1 MDETG
6 IGPLSPRRL
15 RRLLK
20 EYAKALRGDPGNL
33 VLRLKLAFVL
43 RELGRNDEAIDM
55 YRNVAVAYA
64 QGGRMVQAIAVCKG
78 ILEIDPAHSET
89 QALLAEL
96 AHEQG
101 ARQQTG
107 TIRIQEVDGR
117 WIAVPAPLAD
127 PDLSRDYVDDSEDT
141 SDDALGD
148 LHAPVEGVAGRD
160 YDSYAPTPVSAGAGR
175 ASAIGGEPEALPP
188 PPGRGPPSIP
198 AFDPERVSPDVFGP
212 DRTAAPHGVLESDM
226 GTRQGGWV
234 PLGMMP
240 AHDDSLPS
248 GAIRSQVVNEAQ
260 TVLGRPA
267 IRLSD
272 ADLLEVGEA
281 TPDDELDPFSQE
293 ESKVLAALGTPMP
306 QRDSA
311 NVVPVPLLSAL
322 PRDAFVQFIQAVTV
336 RRTPAGTMV
345 LCEGEHGDAFYIII
359 GGHVRVL
366 KNQRSGP
373 PVEVARL
380 GPGAFFGEFALLS
393 DSLRHASIEAIDE
406 VELLEVSKALLD
418 ALVARFPDVGRTVW
432 RFYRERLIETLI
444 ATAPFFVPLPPVE
457 RAVVA
462 GRLRG
467 RRYSAKTEIVVEGG
481 RRGGLYLILL
491 GEVQVTRKRSDG
503 TPVVVSGLQEG
514 SYFGEMSLLRGGA
527 PPVATVTATRDC
539 EIVELPPAA
548 FYELVA
554 RHPEL
559 WDAVKREADRRA
571 SAADALLSGETR
583 QSKPEIYLV

>member
-1 MDETG
+1 MEETG
-6 IGPLSPRRL
+6 SGPLSPRRL
-15 RRLLK
+15 KRLLK
-20 EYAKALRGDPGNL
+20 EYARALREDPGNL

-43 RELGRNDEAIDM
+43 RELGRNAEAIDM

-64 QGGRMVQAIAVCKG
+64 QGGRLVQAIAVCKG

-107 TIRIQEVDGR
+107 TIRIQEIDGR

-127 PDLSRDYVDDSEDT
+127 PDLSSDYVDDSEDT
-141 SDDALGD
+141 SDDALGQ
-148 LHAPVEGVAGRD
+148 LRGVDGVGGRAFD
-160 YDSYAPTPVSAGAGR
+160 DYAPTPISGGAGG
-175 ASAIGGEPEALPP
+175 ASARSGEPDALPP
-188 PPGRGPPSIP
+188 PPGAGVPSMP
-198 AFDPERVSPDVFGP
+198 SLQLEPVSPDLFGP
-212 DRTAAPHGVLESDM
+212 DRSAAPHGVLEADM

-267 IRLSD
+267 IRLSET
-272 ADLLEVGEA
+272 DLLEVGEA
-281 TPDDELDPFSQE
+281 TADDELDPFSME

-306 QRDSA
+306 QTDSGA
-311 NVVPVPLLSAL
+311 IVPVPLLSAL
-322 PRDAFVQFIQAVTV
+322 PRDAFVEFIQAVPV
-336 RRTPAGTMV
+336 RRTPAGTMI

-366 KNQRSGP
+366 KNQQSGP

-393 DSLRHASIEAIDE
+393 DSLRHASIEAVDE
-406 VELLEVSKALLD
+406 VELFEVSKALLD
-418 ALVARFPDVGRTVW
+418 SLVGRFPDVGRTVW

-444 ATAPFFVPLPPVE
+444 ATAPFFVPLSSDE
-457 RAVVA
+457 RAVIA

-467 RRYSAKTEIVVEGG
+467 RRYAAKAEIVVEGG

-491 GEVQVTRKRSDG
+491 GEVEVSRKRPDG
-503 TPVVVSGLQEG
+503 SPVAVSRLQEG
-514 SYFGEMSLLRGGA
+514 SYFGEMSLLRGGS

-559 WDAVKREADRRA
+559 WDAVKREADRREH
-571 SAADALLSGETR
+571 AADALLSGETR

>member
-15 RRLLK
+15 KRLLK
-20 EYAKALRGDPGNL
+20 EYARSLREDPGNL

-43 RELGRNDEAIDM
+43 REMGRSTEAIEM

-64 QGGRMVQAIAVCKG
+64 QGGRLVQAMAVCKG
-78 ILEIDPAHSET
+78 ILEIDPDHSDT
-89 QALLAEL
+89 QSLLAEL

-101 ARQQTG
+101 ARQQSG

-127 PDLSRDYVDDSEDT
+127 PDLSSDYVDDSEDT
-141 SDDALGD
+141 SDDGLADLRGLERPGD
-148 LHAPVEGVAGRD
+148 D
-160 YDSYAPTPVSAGAGR
+160 YAPTPLP
-175 ASAIGGEPEALPP
+175 GEPPALPP
-188 PPGRGPPSIP
+188 PPGGRVPSIP
-198 AFDPERVSPDVFGP
+198 SLHLEPVSPELFGP
-212 DRTAAPHGVLESDM
+212 DRSAAPHGVLEPEP
-226 GTRQGGWV
+226 GTRPGGWV
-234 PLGMMP
+234 RLGMMP
-240 AHDDSLPS
+240 DHDDSLPS

-267 IRLSD
+267 IRLTER
-272 ADLLEVGEA
+272 DLLEVGEA
-281 TPDDELDPFSQE
+281 PVEADDELDPFSME
-293 ESKVLAALGTPMP
+293 ESKVLAALGTPVP
-306 QRDSA
+306 QTDSG

-322 PRDAFVQFIQAVTV
+322 PRDAFVEFIQAVPV
-336 RRTPAGTMV
+336 RRVPAGTMI

-393 DSLRHASIEAIDE
+393 DSLRHASIEAVDE
-406 VELLEVSKALLD
+406 VELFEVSKALLD
-418 ALVARFPDVGRTVW
+418 GLVGRFPDVGRTVW

-444 ATAPFFVPLPPVE
+444 ATAPFFVPLSPEE
-457 RAVVA
+457 RAMIA

-467 RRYSAKTEIVVEGG
+467 RRYAAKSEIVVEGG

-491 GEVQVTRKRSDG
+491 GEVEVARKRPDG
-503 TPVVVSGLQEG
+503 TAVVVSRLQEG
-514 SYFGEMSLLRGGA
+514 SYFGEMSLLRGGS

-559 WDAVKREADRRA
+559 WDAVKREADRRE

>member
-20 EYAKALRGDPGNL
+20 EYARALREDPGNL

-43 RELGRNDEAIDM
+43 RELGRSAEAIDM

-64 QGGRMVQAIAVCKG
+64 QSGRMVQAMAVCKG

-96 AHEQG
+96 AQEQG

-117 WIAVPAPLAD
+117 WVAVPAPLAD
-127 PDLSRDYVDDSEDT
+127 PDLSREYVDDSEDT
-141 SDDALGD
+141 SDDALDEVRGHVD
-148 LHAPVEGVAGRD
+148 GVAGRAF
-160 YDSYAPTPVSAGAGR
+160 DSFAPTPAP
-175 ASAIGGEPEALPP
+175 GEPEALPP
-188 PPGRGPPSIP
+188 PPGTDAALVPT
-198 AFDPERVSPDVFGP
+198 FDPERVPPDVFGP
-212 DRTAAPHGVLESDM
+212 DRAAAPHGVLESEI
-226 GTRQGGWV
+226 GTRPGGWV

-260 TVLGRPA
+260 TVLARPA
-267 IRLSD
+267 IRLSES
-272 ADLLEVGEA
+272 DLLEVDDA
-281 TPDDELDPFSQE
+281 PPDDELDPFSLE

-306 QRDSA
+306 QRDSG

-322 PRDAFVQFIQAVTV
+322 PRDAFVQFIQTV
-336 RRTPAGTMV
+336 PVRHAPAGTMV

-406 VELLEVSKALLD
+406 VELFEVSKALLD
-418 ALVARFPDVGRTVW
+418 GLVARFPDVGRTVW

-444 ATAPFFVPLPPVE
+444 ATAPFFVPLTPEE
-457 RAVVA
+457 RAVIA

-467 RRYSAKTEIVVEGG
+467 RRYAAKAEIVVEGG

-491 GEVQVTRKRSDG
+491 GEVEVTRKRPDG
-503 TPVVVSGLQEG
+503 TSVVVAQLQEG

-539 EIVELPPAA
+539 EIVELPPAS

-559 WDAVKREADRRA
+559 WDAVKREADRRE

>member
-15 RRLLK
+15 KRLLK
-20 EYAKALRGDPGNL
+20 EYAKALREDPGNL

-43 RELGRNDEAIDM
+43 RELGRSAEAIEM

-64 QGGRMVQAIAVCKG
+64 QGGRMVQAMAVCKG
-78 ILEIDPAHSET
+78 ILEIDPHHSET

-96 AHEQG
+96 AQQQG
-101 ARQQTG
+101 KRQQTG

-127 PDLSRDYVDDSEDT
+127 PDLSSDYVDDSEDT
-141 SDDALGD
+141 SDDALAD
-148 LHAPVEGVAGRD
+148 LQAVDGVAGREF
-160 YDSYAPTPVSAGAGR
+160 DSYSPTPISGGAG
-175 ASAIGGEPEALPP
+175 SDEPDALPP
-188 PPGRGPPSIP
+188 PPGARPPSMQSLHLEP
-198 AFDPERVSPDVFGP
+198 VSPDVFGP
-212 DRTAAPHGVLESDM
+212 DRSASPHGVLEPEP
-226 GTRQGGWV
+226 GTRPGGWV

-240 AHDDSLPS
+240 DHDDSLPS

-267 IRLSD
+267 IRLSEN
-272 ADLLEVGEA
+272 DLLEVGDAEA
-281 TPDDELDPFSQE
+281 DDQLDPFSFE

-306 QRDSA
+306 QTDSG

-322 PRDAFVQFIQAVTV
+322 PRDAFVEFIQAVPV
-336 RRTPAGTMV
+336 KRTPPGTMI

-380 GPGAFFGEFALLS
+380 GPGTFFGEFALLS
-393 DSLRHASIEAIDE
+393 DSLRHASIEAVDE
-406 VELLEVSKALLD
+406 VEMFEVSKSLLD
-418 ALVARFPDVGRTVW
+418 GLVARFPDVGRTVW

-444 ATAPFFVPLPPVE
+444 ATAPFFLPLSPEE
-457 RAVVA
+457 RALVA
-462 GRLRG
+462 SRLRG
-467 RRYSAKTEIVVEGG
+467 RRYTAKADIVLEGG

-491 GEVQVTRKRSDG
+491 GEVEVRRKRPDG
-503 TPVVVSGLQEG
+503 TAVVVSRLQEG

-539 EIVELPPAA
+539 EIVELPPAG

-559 WDAVKREADRRA
+559 WDAVKREADRREH
-571 SAADALLSGETR
+571 AADAILSGETR
-583 QSKPEIYLV
+583 ESKPEIYLV

>member
-15 RRLLK
+15 KRLLK
-20 EYAKALRGDPGNL
+20 EYARALREDPGNL

-43 RELGRNDEAIDM
+43 REMGRNTEAIEM

-64 QGGRMVQAIAVCKG
+64 QGGRLVQAMAVCKG
-78 ILEIDPAHSET
+78 ILEIDPNHSET
-89 QALLAEL
+89 QSLLAEL
-96 AHEQG
+96 AQEQG

-127 PDLSRDYVDDSEDT
+127 PDLSSDYVDDSEDT
-141 SDDALGD
+141 ADDGLADLRGGD
-148 LHAPVEGVAGRD
+148 GKPDDYAQTPAP
-160 YDSYAPTPVSAGAGR
+160 
-175 ASAIGGEPEALPP
+175 GEEPAALPP
-188 PPGRGPPSIP
+188 PPATGMPSMP
-198 AFDPERVSPDVFGP
+198 SLQLEPVSPDVFGP
-212 DRTAAPHGVLESDM
+212 DRTAAPHGVIEPEP
-226 GTRQGGWV
+226 GTRPGGWV

-240 AHDDSLPS
+240 DHDDSLPS

-260 TVLGRPA
+260 TVLARPA
-267 IRLSD
+267 IRLNESD
-272 ADLLEVGEA
+272 LIDVGDV
-281 TPDDELDPFSQE
+281 PLDDELDPFSFE
-293 ESKVLAALGTPMP
+293 ESKVLAALGTPLP
-306 QRDSA
+306 QTDSG

-322 PRDAFVQFIQAVTV
+322 PREAFVEFIQAVPV
-336 RRTPAGTMV
+336 RRAPAGTMI

-380 GPGAFFGEFALLS
+380 GPGTFFGEFALLS
-393 DSLRHASIEAIDE
+393 DSLRHASIEAVDE
-406 VELLEVSKALLD
+406 VELFEVSKSLLD
-418 ALVARFPDVGRTVW
+418 GLVARFPDVGRTVW

-444 ATAPFFVPLPPVE
+444 ATAPFFVPLSPDE
-457 RAVVA
+457 RAMVA

-467 RRYSAKTEIVVEGG
+467 RRYTAKSDIVVEGG

-491 GEVQVTRKRSDG
+491 GEVEVVRKRPDG
-503 TPVVVSGLQEG
+503 TTVVVSRLQEG
-514 SYFGEMSLLRGGA
+514 SYFGETSLLRGGA

-548 FYELVA
+548 FYELVG

-559 WDAVKREADRRA
+559 WDAVKREADRRE

>member
-15 RRLLK
+15 KRLLK
-20 EYAKALRGDPGNL
+20 EYARALREDPGNL

-43 RELGRNDEAIDM
+43 RELGRSAEAIDM

-64 QGGRMVQAIAVCKG
+64 QSGRMVQAMAVCKG
-78 ILEIDPAHSET
+78 ILELDPHHSET

-96 AHEQG
+96 AHQQG

-127 PDLSRDYVDDSEDT
+127 PDLSSDYVDDSET
-141 SDDALGD
+141 SDDALAD
-148 LHAPVEGVAGRD
+148 LQGGAGVGGQDFSD
-160 YDSYAPTPVSAGAGR
+160 YSPTPISGHAVGSGAGPD
-175 ASAIGGEPEALPP
+175 EPDALPP
-188 PPGRGPPSIP
+188 PPGAVAPSMP
-198 AFDPERVSPDVFGP
+198 SLRLEPVSPDVFGP
-212 DRTAAPHGVLESDM
+212 DRSAAPQGVLESEV
-226 GTRQGGWV
+226 GTRPGGWV

-240 AHDDSLPS
+240 DHDDSLPS

-267 IRLSD
+267 IRLSES
-272 ADLLEVGEA
+272 DLLEVGDA
-281 TPDDELDPFSQE
+281 PVDDELDPFSSE
-293 ESKVLAALGTPMP
+293 ESKILAALGTPMP
-306 QRDSA
+306 QTDSG

-322 PRDAFVQFIQAVTV
+322 PRDAFVEFIQAVPV
-336 RRTPAGTMV
+336 RRAPAGTMV

-406 VELLEVSKALLD
+406 VELFEVSKQLLD
-418 ALVARFPDVGRTVW
+418 GLVARFPDVGRTVW

-444 ATAPFFVPLPPVE
+444 ATAPFFLSLAPEE
-457 RAVVA
+457 RAVIA

-467 RRYSAKTEIVVEGG
+467 RRYAAKADIVLEGG

-491 GEVQVTRKRSDG
+491 GEVEVKRKRPDG
-503 TPVVVSGLQEG
+503 TPVVVSRLQEG

-527 PPVATVTATRDC
+527 PPIATVTATRDC

-548 FYELVA
+548 FYELVS

-559 WDAVKREADRRA
+559 WDAVKREADRREH
-571 SAADALLSGETR
+571 AADALLSGETR

>member
-20 EYAKALRGDPGNL
+20 EYAKALREDPGNL

-43 RELGRNDEAIDM
+43 RELGRSDEAIDM

-64 QGGRMVQAIAVCKG
+64 QSGRLVQAMAVCKG
-78 ILEIDPAHSET
+78 ILELDPNHNET

-107 TIRIQEVDGR
+107 TIRIQEIDGR
-117 WIAVPAPLAD
+117 WIAVPAALAD
-127 PDLSRDYVDDSEDT
+127 PDFSRDYVDDSEDT
-141 SDDALGD
+141 SDDALEEMHVGVD
-148 LHAPVEGVAGRD
+148 GVAGREF
-160 YDSYAPTPVSAGAGR
+160 DSRAATPAP
-175 ASAIGGEPEALPP
+175 GEPEALPP
-188 PPGRGPPSIP
+188 LPGGRNPSMP
-198 AFDPERVSPDVFGP
+198 AFDPERVSPEVFGP
-212 DRTAAPHGVLESDM
+212 DRTASPQGVLEGEM
-226 GTRQGGWV
+226 GTRPGGWV
-234 PLGMMP
+234 ALGMMP

-260 TVLGRPA
+260 TVLARPA
-267 IRLSD
+267 IRLDES
-272 ADLLEVGEA
+272 DLLEVGPA
-281 TPDDELDPFSQE
+281 PTDDELDPFSLE

-306 QRDSA
+306 QHDSG

-322 PRDAFVQFIQAVTV
+322 PRDAFVQFIQTVPV
-336 RRTPAGTMV
+336 RRAPAGTMI

-366 KNQRSGP
+366 KNQHSGP
-373 PVEVARL
+373 PIEVARL
-380 GPGAFFGEFALLS
+380 GPGTFFGEFALLS

-406 VELLEVSKALLD
+406 VELFEVSKSLLD
-418 ALVARFPDVGRTVW
+418 GLVARFPDVGRMVW
-432 RFYRERLIETLI
+432 RFYRERLIESLI
-444 ATAPFFVPLPPVE
+444 ATAPFFGPLSPEE
-457 RAVVA
+457 RAGVA

-467 RRYSAKTEIVVEGG
+467 RRYSAKAEIVVEGG

-491 GEVQVTRKRSDG
+491 GEVEVTRRRPDG
-503 TPVVVSGLQEG
+503 MAVVVSRLQEG
-514 SYFGEMSLLRGGA
+514 SYFGEMSLLRGGQ

-559 WDAVKREADRRA
+559 WAAVKREADRRE